1 MGMADEFKKGVF
13 YSALGKYSNVVIQL
27 VVTAILS
34 RILTP
39 QEYGIVAVVNVFLIF
54 FQMLADFGIG
64 PAIIQN
70 KTLTKNEINN
80 IFGFSIYLALFLGIV
95 FVFLGYPISIFYSN
109 QVYIPISMVLAVC
122 LFFYGV
128 LVVPQS
134 ILLREKKFSTVNM
147 VTILANVASGVVS
160 IVLAFNG
167 FSYYALIISNT
178 VKAALLFVVFYF
190 KTDIKAQFKLDTS
203 PLKKIFSF
211 SKNQFLFNFINY
223 FSRNLDSMLIGRY
236 FSASALAFYD
246 KAYQVSLYPNQ
257 ILTNVISPVIQP
269 IMSEYETDLQKIK
282 MVYLKITTI
291 LASIG
296 LPLSVF
302 LFFNASEIILFL
314 FGDQWSGSVLP
325 FQILAVSVWVQM
337 ISSSTGAIFQS
348 ANRTDLLLLSGI
360 LSAIVTVSAIFI
372 GIFAGKI
379 EYVALMVIIAFS
391 INFVQTNYLLMYRL
405 FQTNFTEVIKALVKP
420 LIMAALQMVFFFF
433 MPELPFVNFINLLIY
448 GSAFVVLF
456 GIGLMVTGQMKL
468 LKDVLVKGKK

>member
-39 QEYGIVAVVNVFLIF
+39 QEYGVVAVVNVFLIF

-70 KTLTKNEINN
+70 KTLTKNEINS
-80 IFGFSIYLALFLGIV
+80 IFGFSIYLAIFLGIV

-109 QVYIPISMVLAVC
+109 EVYIPISMVLAVC

-134 ILLREKKFSTVNM
+134 LLLREKRFGTVNM
-147 VTILANVASGVVS
+147 VTILANIASGVVS
-160 IVLAFNG
+160 IVLAFSG
-167 FSYYALIISNT
+167 FSYYSLIISNT
-178 VKAALLFVVFYF
+178 VKAALLFVVFYL
-190 KTDIKAQFKLDTS
+190 KTDSKAQFKLDTS
-203 PLKKIFSF
+203 PLKKIFNF

-223 FSRNLDSMLIGRY
+223 FSRNLDSILIGRY

-269 IMSEYETDLQKIK
+269 IMSEYETDLEKIK
-282 MVYLKITTI
+282 SVYLKITSI
-291 LASIG
+291 LATIG

-314 FGDQWSGSVLP
+314 FGDQWNGSVLP

-379 EYVALMVIIAFS
+379 EYVAFMVIAAFA
-391 INFVQTNYLLMYRL
+391 INFIQTNYLLMYRL

-420 LIMAALQMVFFFF
+420 VIMAIIQAIFFLI
-433 MPELPFVNFINLLIY
+433 MPELPFVNFINLVVY
-448 GSAFVVLF
+448 GLAFVVLF
-456 GIGLMVTGQMKL
+456 GIGLIVTGQMKL
-468 LKDVLVKGKK
+468 LKEVLMKGRN